1 MTDDAKRYP
10 KKILVAGR
18 TRDAGDPALILT
30 LPELL
35 KKEEKTGD
43 VVTNTSQSGK
53 GNIQIGTK

>member
-1 MTDDAKRYP
+1 
-10 KKILVAGR
+10 VAGR